1 MAGKKEQVNKRRS
14 RRQASTP
21 EVDVA
26 QLEESAQGRQL
37 RTSTPP
43 ARADRLEESQALA
56 QERIA
61 ERARALWQQRGC
73 RAGED
78 ERNWHE
84 AEAQL
89 KRELG
94 IS

>member
-1 MAGKKEQVNKRRS
+1 MPEADVTQPEQPARGKQS
-14 RRQASTP
+14 
-21 EVDVA
+21 
-26 QLEESAQGRQL
+26 

-43 ARADRLEESQALA
+43 ARAERLDEAPALT

-73 RAGED
+73 RPGED